1 MTQSDGI
8 GNALI
13 DPAWAE
19 REYKHRMNTAG
30 TMQRM
35 LRWQTRTEHNRNN
48 HASAARYNYNQVHYG
63 SY

>member
-19 REYKHRMNTAG
+19 CEHKHKMNTAG

-35 LRWQTRTEHNRNN
+35 LR
-48 HASAARYNYNQVHYG
+48 
-63 SY
+63 